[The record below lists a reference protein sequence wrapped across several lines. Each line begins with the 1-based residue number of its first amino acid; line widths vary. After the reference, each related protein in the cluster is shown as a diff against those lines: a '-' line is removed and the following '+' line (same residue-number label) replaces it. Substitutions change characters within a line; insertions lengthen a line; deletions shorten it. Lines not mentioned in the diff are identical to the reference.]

1 MGIPGRR
8 PSATGAGFTLVELV
22 LTVALLLLIA
32 GAVGYGF
39 SSSRRGAQLE
49 EGAGQLESL
58 FRFARAQAAS
68 TGRRVQISFAEASPA
83 GATNADSGA
92 PRLQM
97 QWESDPLAQPGK
109 FAPLPGAV
117 PFTEQLNDLVQFRPA
132 TSPEAGGSAATNQPV
147 FAAASGET
155 TASAAAAAAEPASP
169 MVPPPIVFY
178 PDGSSES
185 AEVILMSL
193 DGEDLR
199 RLHLSLSGLTGTVRR
214 KWLAPEGQP
223 ELPEAEATESTL
235 AGDSSAGTEARSP

>member
-32 GAVGYGF
+32 GAVGYSF
-39 SSSRRGAQLE
+39 NSARRGAQLE

-68 TGRRVQISFAEASPA
+68 TGRRVQVSFAEESAV
-83 GATNADSGA
+83 GATNATAGL
-92 PRLQM
+92 PRVQV
-97 QWESDPLAQPGK
+97 QWEPDPLAQPGK
-109 FAPLPGAV
+109 FVPLADAV
-117 PFTEQLNDLVQFRPA
+117 PFTDQLNDLVQFRPA
-132 TSPEAGGSAATNQPV
+132 AAPEPGGGAGTNQTV
-147 FAAASGET
+147 FAAAPGET
-155 TASAAAAAAEPASP
+155 PASMAGATAEAASP
-169 MVPPPIVFY
+169 TVPPPVVFY

-193 DGEDLR
+193 DGDDLR

-223 ELPEAEATESTL
+223 ELPEADPAESNL
-235 AGDSSAGTEARSP
+235 SADASAGPETRSP